1 MRSRLALIFTLLV
14 CFGASAYLNVTQ
26 GERAKHD
33 TQQLQAQLTKLQEQA
48 RLKRLTDPAST
59 PSPSPSPAEVAGE
72 GSVNIAFY
80 GVHITVTDPIID
92 IVYGP
97 VKDGT
102 YQVAGFATQTL
113 LAKYPNC
120 KAGALGELV
129 RYKVGVWHGSQPPI
143 KTIGE
148 YNYYYKSP
156 AFTCVTDKPG
166 RDAVASAIAA
176 LKNQALPT
184 LSQ

>member
-26 GERAKHD
+26 GERAKSD
-33 TQQLQAQLTKLQEQA
+33 TEQLQAQLIKLQEQA
-48 RLKRLTDPAST
+48 RIKRLSD
-59 PSPSPSPAEVAGE
+59 PSPSPSPSASPAEVAGQ
-72 GSVNIAFY
+72 GSVSIALY
-80 GVHITVTDPIID
+80 GVHLTVTDPIID
-92 IVYGP
+92 IVYGS
-97 VKDGT
+97 VRDGN
-102 YQVAGFATQTL
+102 YQVAGFATHTL
-113 LAKYPNC
+113 LAKYPGC

-166 RDAVASAIAA
+166 RDAVAAAIAA

>member
-14 CFGASAYLNVTQ
+14 CFAASVYLNVTQ
-26 GERAKHD
+26 GERAQKD
-33 TQQLQAQLTKLQEQA
+33 SIQLHSQLTQLQEQA
-48 RLKRLTDPAST
+48 RVKHLSDPPPT
-59 PSPSPSPAEVAGE
+59 PSPSASPAEVAGQ

-97 VKDGT
+97 VRDGS
-102 YQVAGFATQTL
+102 YPVAGFATQTL
-113 LAKYPNC
+113 LAKYPAC
-120 KAGALGELV
+120 KAGVLGELV
-129 RYKVGVWHGSQPPI
+129 RYKTGVWHSSQPPI

-156 AFTCVTDKPG
+156 AFSCVTDKPG
-166 RDAVASAIAA
+166 RDAVAAAVAA

-184 LSQ
+184 LTQ